1 MNKIAL
7 VTGSS
12 KGIGS
17 AIAVELAKNG
27 FDIIVHYNSHKDEAE
42 LTMQEIIKTGKKAH
56 LVNADLTKEEEVKKM
71 FEAVKKITPKLDL
84 LVNNAGTDRAKL
96 FEDYT
101 INDMH
106 DILYSNLWSTILVT
120 KIFLPIIK
128 NSTEGQIFNISS
140 RLGKEKT
147 IKTAS
152 VYGAA
157 KAGIIKLTQAL
168 ALELSVYKIRVNCV
182 APGLTKTDLTNDIF
196 LQDLGSQDKADKM
209 WALRGSENPSGRV
222 AMPEDIANTVSFL
235 ASDKANYINGETIGV
250 NGGSVLV

>member
-128 NSTEGQIFNISS
+128 NSTEGQIINISS
-140 RLGKEKT
+140 RLGKRK
-147 IKTAS
+147 
-152 VYGAA
+152 
-157 KAGIIKLTQAL
+157 
-168 ALELSVYKIRVNCV
+168 R
-182 APGLTKTDLTNDIF
+182 
-196 LQDLGSQDKADKM
+196 
-209 WALRGSENPSGRV
+209 
-222 AMPEDIANTVSFL
+222 
-235 ASDKANYINGETIGV
+235 
-250 NGGSVLV
+250 